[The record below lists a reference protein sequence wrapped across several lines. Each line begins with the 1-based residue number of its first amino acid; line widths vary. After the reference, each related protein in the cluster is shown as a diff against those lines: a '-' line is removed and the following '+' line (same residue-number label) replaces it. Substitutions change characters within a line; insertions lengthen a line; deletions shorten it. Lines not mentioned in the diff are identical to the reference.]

1 MRDGWNSGSVKVAIN
16 FEKLYGDIAPKLT
29 NFLVAGGTDYSAA
42 CDIVQETFLRIWKHR
57 DELVDDP
64 AQISGFAYTIAKNLR
79 NDGYRK
85 AKREVLQG
93 DIMDRDDDDDLSVPR
108 SGNASDASSPSL
120 PSDNEYLRKRLEA
133 AFSQLP
139 PLLREAYML
148 FQIYEL
154 PIREIARRTNQ
165 TESNVKVRI
174 FRAKEKLKPLLKDLI

>member
-1 MRDGWNSGSVKVAIN
+1 MSVS

-29 NFLVAGGTDYSAA
+29 NFLVAGGTEYSTA
-42 CDIVQETFLRIWKHR
+42 CDIVQETFLRMWKRR
-57 DELVDDP
+57 DELVEDP

-85 AKREVLQG
+85 AKKEVLQADIVDSDDSG
-93 DIMDRDDDDDLSVPR
+93 DMSAPA
-108 SGNASDASSPSL
+108 GANAADAVRPSS

-133 AFSQLP
+133 AFNQLP
-139 PLLREAYML
+139 PLLREAYLL
-148 FQIYEL
+148 FQVYEL

-174 FRAKEKLKPLLKDLI
+174 FRAKEKLKPLLKDLL

>member
-1 MRDGWNSGSVKVAIN
+1 MSVS

-29 NFLVAGGTDYSAA
+29 NFLVAGGAEYSTA
-42 CDIVQETFLRIWKHR
+42 CDIVQETFLRMWKRR
-57 DELVDDP
+57 DELVEDP

-85 AKREVLQG
+85 AKREVLQADIVDSDDSG
-93 DIMDRDDDDDLSVPR
+93 DMSAPA
-108 SGNASDASSPSL
+108 GANAADAVRPSS

-133 AFSQLP
+133 AFNQLP
-139 PLLREAYML
+139 PLLREAYLL
-148 FQIYEL
+148 FQVYEL

-174 FRAKEKLKPLLKDLI
+174 FRAKEKLKPLLKDLL

>member
-1 MRDGWNSGSVKVAIN
+1 MSVN

-29 NFLVAGGTDYSAA
+29 NFLVAGGTEYAAA
-42 CDIVQETFLRIWKHR
+42 CDIVQETFLRMWKRR
-57 DELVDDP
+57 DELVEDP

-85 AKREVLQG
+85 AKREVLQADIVDSDDSG
-93 DIMDRDDDDDLSVPR
+93 DMSAPA
-108 SGNASDASSPSL
+108 GANAADAVRPDS

-133 AFSQLP
+133 AFNQLP
-139 PLLREAYML
+139 PLLREAYLL
-148 FQIYEL
+148 FQVYEL

-174 FRAKEKLKPLLKDLI
+174 FRAKEKLKPLLKDLL